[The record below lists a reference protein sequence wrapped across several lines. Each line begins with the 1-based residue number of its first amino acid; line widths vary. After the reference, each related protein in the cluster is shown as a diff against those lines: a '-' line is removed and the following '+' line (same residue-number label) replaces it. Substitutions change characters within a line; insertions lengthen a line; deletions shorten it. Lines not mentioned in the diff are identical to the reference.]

1 MYDKLIYEGQE
12 LDAAYF
18 KEIPLLGVAPTPSTV
33 EPMLVTP
40 SDYNISISSVSDLE
54 IDWGDG
60 TIQTVKSGDDTSLE
74 SLGLISNKYTHTYT
88 DSYIDKTISIKHID
102 GESPIQF
109 FSSDAIKTVNRWYSE
124 GYQPFEFSNGSD
136 LSLTFYGLGSL
147 LETVPNAAPPNTTDL
162 SGLFASTGLFNQ
174 DISGWDVSNV
184 TGMRHM
190 FEGASAFNQDLSSW
204 CVTNITSSPEG
215 FDDGATNWTLPRP
228 VWGTCPSGE
237 ETASFEIADLFT
249 NNEQG
254 FFYDPND
261 LTTMFQDAVGTVP
274 VTGVGQPVGL
284 ILDKS
289 GRNNHAYQTTSASR
303 PILRQDAVT
312 GAYYL
317 EFDGVDDSL
326 QTNSINFTVTD
337 KISVF
342 AGQQTYLPSDAAVLV
357 ETGTNYTNPTGGFV
371 IFAPATK
378 STELSAPTIS
388 AGVSGGGRVFPA
400 GNFMSGN
407 LKSTI
412 TLTADLSKTL
422 KDEQLQLRVNGD
434 RLYPTTNSTI
444 VAGSSF
450 ANVPVYIGRREGTR
464 YPFKGRIYGLICV
477 GKLTSENE
485 TTTIE
490 IELAKRVGVT
500 LNV

>member
-18 KEIPLLGVAPTPSTV
+18 KNISLIKASPSTV
-33 EPMLVTP
+33 PDPDPFTP
-40 SDYNISISSVSDLE
+40 
-54 IDWGDG
+54 
-60 TIQTVKSGDDTSLE
+60 
-74 SLGLISNKYTHTYT
+74 
-88 DSYIDKTISIKHID
+88 
-102 GESPIQF
+102 
-109 FSSDAIKTVNRWYSE
+109 
-124 GYQPFEFSNGSD
+124 
-136 LSLTFYGLGSL
+136 
-147 LETVPNAAPPNTTDL
+147 
-162 SGLFASTGLFNQ
+162 LFA
-174 DISGWDVSNV
+174 
-184 TGMRHM
+184 
-190 FEGASAFNQDLSSW
+190 
-204 CVTNITSSPEG
+204 
-215 FDDGATNWTLPRP
+215 
-228 VWGTCPSGE
+228 
-237 ETASFEIADLFT
+237 
-249 NNEQG
+249 NNKQG

-261 LTTMFQDAVGTVP
+261 LTTMFQDTVGTVP

-342 AGQQTYLPSDAAVLV
+342 AGQQTYLPSNAAVLV

-371 IFAPATK
+371 IFAPATN

-388 AGVSGGGRVFPA
+388 AGVSGGGRFFPA

-444 VAGSSF
+444 VGGSSF